1 MKIILSIAI
10 ISIALTTMACGSSSP
25 SSPTPTTGANVTV
38 NIVGINGS
46 NSFAPN
52 PTTVTVGQTVAW
64 KNADTI
70 THDII
75 QDGNVFTTPAVA
87 GGASTGTV
95 TMSTRGTFNY
105 HCGIHPSMVGT
116 ITVQ

>member
-1 MKIILSIAI
+1 MLSIAI

-25 SSPTPTTGANVTV
+25 SSPTPTPTTGANLTV
-38 NIVGINGS
+38 NIVGNNGS

-64 KNADTI
+64 KNTDTI

-75 QDGNVFTTPAVA
+75 QDGNAFSTPTVA
-87 GGASTGTV
+87 GGASTSAV